1 MHGTAT
7 RGAETGL
14 ETGGESRVPSQQQSL
29 TRTRHRLTVT
39 PPDAGAGAEYGFK
52 TAPKSEIKKSEHGA
66 LSCTVVELALH
77 TPRQRNAW
85 HPYRE
90 RNTITC
96 AGGYAL

>member
-39 PPDAGAGAEYGFK
+39 PPDAGAGAEY
-52 TAPKSEIKKSEHGA
+52 TALKRPRNPK
-66 LSCTVVELALH
+66 
-77 TPRQRNAW
+77 
-85 HPYRE
+85 
-90 RNTITC
+90 
-96 AGGYAL
+96 